1 MKMLRTSNTNETF
14 AIERKSL
21 FEILIFDCRDWTYL
35 TISPEKTP
43 NMQSPFTHS
52 HIMPTRIL
60 SLSFSLSRKSKYTC
74 FLLRRTVTVAGQ
86 GKANMCLCV
95 CVRERE
101 RVHAHIC
108 QPTNTRVCERMQSN
122 HIELKWKTVF
132 SVCVCLS
139 GLWWPAASSTYT
151 YSVQS
156 CKVWL
161 KWLWHLEN
169 RT

>member
-101 RVHAHIC
+101 REREREYTHIFANR
-108 QPTNTRVCERMQSN
+108 PI
-122 HIELKWKTVF
+122 H
-132 SVCVCLS
+132 VCVSACNQ
-139 GLWWPAASSTYT
+139 TT
-151 YSVQS
+151 
-156 CKVWL
+156 
-161 KWLWHLEN
+161 
-169 RT
+169 